1 MTEVLSHWPV
11 VVELPLQDGDRDA
24 AGFLVD
30 EGIARLLAAG
40 CAAYAAGGTRLDLA
54 AATVDDVVLR
64 RGAVPV
70 PDGVVAVGVAVAEV
84 FPDRC
89 TVEIRIRPAEGPGVA
104 GAATCSVR
112 PPGGVHDVLRAELIE
127 RAQGARH
134 LH

>member
-1 MTEVLSHWPV
+1 
-11 VVELPLQDGDRDA
+11 
-24 AGFLVD
+24 
-30 EGIARLLAAG
+30 
-40 CAAYAAGGTRLDLA
+40 
-54 AATVDDVVLR
+54 
-64 RGAVPV
+64 
-70 PDGVVAVGVAVAEV
+70 VAVGVAVAEV

-112 PPGGVHDVLRAELIE
+112 PPGGVDDVLRAELIE

>member
-24 AGFLVD
+24 EGFLVD
-30 EGIARLLAAG
+30 EGITRLLAAG

-54 AATVDDVVLR
+54 TATVDDVVLR

-70 PDGVVAVGVAVAEV
+70 PGGVVAVGVAVAEV

-89 TVEIRIRPAEGPGVA
+89 TIEVRIRPAEGPGVA
-104 GAATCSVR
+104 GAATCAVR
-112 PPGGVHDVLRAELIE
+112 PPGGVGDELRAELIE
-127 RAQGARH
+127 RAQAARH